1 MIVTNILFACLGL
14 AFLAFGLIGLK
25 KGFHGSNLFPPN
37 TFKWLAILG
46 GIVCVASAFGAIGAF
61 VRKNFVTYI
70 YMIVILAALV
80 VQVLI
85 GIKLYKASANVSTY
99 MSDLWASSN
108 ASFRGD
114 LQNEFNCCGF
124 QTNMDKYIK
133 NDQCDP
139 KSKTIGSLSPCADI
153 LISFAKDMFGKA
165 YLVVFA
171 ALALEVLA
179 MSNAITLL
187 CVRFGGGDEED
198 ERRRRRKS
206 GIKLDDMSVETPA
219 TLVGSSYTLSDEQ
232 KKFYATPG
240 TSPSYTQDMAYNQK
254 PNACR
259 DSNYG
264 NQYNAGHSN
273 TYY

>member
-1 MIVTNILFACLGL
+1 
-14 AFLAFGLIGLK
+14 
-25 KGFHGSNLFPPN
+25 
-37 TFKWLAILG
+37 
-46 GIVCVASAFGAIGAF
+46 
-61 VRKNFVTYI
+61 
-70 YMIVILAALV
+70 MIVILAALV

-114 LQNEFNCCGF
+114 LQNE
-124 QTNMDKYIK
+124 TNMDKYIK